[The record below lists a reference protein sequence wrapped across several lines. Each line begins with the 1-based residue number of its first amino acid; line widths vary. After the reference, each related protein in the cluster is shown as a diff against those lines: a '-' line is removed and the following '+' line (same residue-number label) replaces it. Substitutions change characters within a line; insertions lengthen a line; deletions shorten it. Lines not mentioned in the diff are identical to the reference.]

1 MDLEQAPRNAT
12 RAMPL
17 PASPHRP
24 KPSALVVNAAGALA
38 SSNTT
43 NAFGVIELVVTEAMQ
58 ERWTAAVLA
67 SPAPALALA
76 LAPALA
82 GGEQGAQVMELRRRS
97 GLTWSR
103 LAELFGVER
112 RSVHFWASGRAM
124 NDLNRERLGRI
135 LALIRR
141 LPVDSEAVRRWLFS
155 PNDSGVMPFDQLRD
169 ARYEDVVIPALSPA
183 TRRPAVAAK
192 VLAARAPRS
201 PADLIDARQDRV
213 HREVGVARP
222 ARSVKVRA

>member
-17 PASPHRP
+17 PASPYRP

-43 NAFGVIELVVTEAMQ
+43 NAFGVIEFVVTEAMQ

-67 SPAPALALA
+67 SAAPAPA

-169 ARYEDVVIPALSPA
+169 ARYADVVIPALSPA
-183 TRRPAVAAK
+183 TTRPAVAAK

-201 PADLIDARQDRV
+201 PGDLIDARQDRV